1 MIERARKRTKIVAT
15 LGPSTRDRAIL
26 RNLIEAGTD
35 VVRLNFSHGTH
46 AEHGRALADVRA
58 VAADL
63 GRHVAVL
70 QDLPGPKVRT
80 GTLAPGLDV
89 VGLRPGDPF
98 TLTTRDVEGSPA
110 AVSVSY
116 AGLPADVTVG
126 KRLYLADGAIALRI
140 VRTAADDIETRVE
153 AGGALRARQGINYPD
168 GTLRLDAVTESDL
181 SHVAFGLAIGVDM
194 IAVSFVKSAED
205 VLRVKRFVAER
216 GMTTP
221 VIAKIEKHEAL
232 ECIDEIVAV
241 ADGIMVARGDL
252 GIEIPLERVPL
263 VQKDLIARANRASKP
278 VVTATQM
285 LQSMISSATPTRA
298 EATDV
303 ANAIIDGTDAV
314 MLSGETAMGAYPVE
328 AVATMARIAREVESA
343 YPHADLAERR
353 IKGVALTTETSI
365 AEAAAHLSEVLGL
378 GLIITGTAGGNTAR
392 HVSSFRPHARIA
404 AMTSNDA
411 VARRAAILWGVDPYV
426 VATYSTFEELIDIA
440 QQHALAEGLASPG
453 DTVAIT
459 SGMPVGAGGTNVLK
473 LHRLPA

>member
-1 MIERARKRTKIVAT
+1 MT
-15 LGPSTRDRAIL
+15 
-26 RNLIEAGTD
+26 
-35 VVRLNFSHGTH
+35 
-46 AEHGRALADVRA
+46 
-58 VAADL
+58 
-63 GRHVAVL
+63 
-70 QDLPGPKVRT
+70 
-80 GTLAPGLDV
+80 
-89 VGLRPGDPF
+89 
-98 TLTTRDVEGSPA
+98 
-110 AVSVSY
+110 
-116 AGLPADVTVG
+116 
-126 KRLYLADGAIALRI
+126 
-140 VRTAADDIETRVE
+140 ET
-153 AGGALRARQGINYPD
+153 
-168 GTLRLDAVTESDL
+168 DL

-194 IAVSFVKSAED
+194 IAVSFVKTPED

-232 ECIDEIVAV
+232 ACIDEIVAV

-285 LQSMISSATPTRA
+285 LQSMITSATPTRA

-328 AVATMARIAREVESA
+328 AVATMARIAREVEGA

-353 IKGVALTTETSI
+353 IKGIALTTETSI

-411 VARRAAILWGVDPYV
+411 VARRSAILWGVEPYV
-426 VATYSTFEELIDIA
+426 VTTYSTFEELIDIA
-440 QQHALAEGLASPG
+440 QQRALAEGLASPG

-459 SGMPVGAGGTNVLK
+459 SGMPVGAGRHERPQAAPPSGAGSRASRSSYAPACSRATPSAEPDNMRAISAVTSSPSSVSASMRVPPRTS
-473 LHRLPA
+473 RLRSTTCVSAHEAICAK